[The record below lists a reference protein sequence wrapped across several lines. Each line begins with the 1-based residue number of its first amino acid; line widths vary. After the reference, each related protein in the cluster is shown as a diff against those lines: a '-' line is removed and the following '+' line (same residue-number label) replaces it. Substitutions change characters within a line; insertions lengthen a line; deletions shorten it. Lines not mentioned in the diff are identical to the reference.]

1 MGKEFDCSRDSS
13 LFCDLEKRNGVLA
26 LVGPVEIGGL
36 CLSFDAWA
44 ANQGGWLTDA
54 VLT

>member
-13 LFCDLEKRNGVLA
+13 LFCDLEKRNGVLT

-36 CLSFDAWA
+36 CECECEMEEFKNKEGNKA
-44 ANQGGWLTDA
+44 
-54 VLT
+54 